1 MTAQQ
6 PGSAPRALAPQSEVQ
21 AGDTLAT
28 GRDAYALVRFI
39 DQSEMALKPA
49 TTLKVEQFVF
59 DNALPDNDS
68 AGFRLVKGGLRSVTG
83 LLGQRNKERFAL
95 KTPSAT
101 IGIRGTTFFLEYL
114 AGDEAAA
121 GLASASPL
129 EPGLHVYVGEGGL
142 SLVNQAGVFRYDAGQ
157 FGYFKDEATAP
168 VKMPSNP
175 GMRFDLP
182 PGFGPATLPPKL

>member
-6 PGSAPRALAPQSEVQ
+6 PDGVARALAPQSEVQ

-28 GRDAYALVRFI
+28 GHGAYAMLRFI
-39 DQSEMALKPA
+39 DQSVMVMKPA

-68 AGFRLVKGGLRSVTG
+68 AGFRLVKGGLRAVTG

-114 AGDEAAA
+114 SGDEAAA

-157 FGYFKDEATAP
+157 FGYFKDEASAP
-168 VKMPSNP
+168 VKMQSNP
-175 GMRFDLP
+175 GMRFDPP
-182 PGFGPATLPPKL
+182 PGFGPGELPPKL